1 MEFSLDNIKKTF
13 EDLKHAGFF
22 RRLFGW
28 GEIKNRLID
37 ANGEL
42 QRLLA
47 LLDELRKEND
57 KVLNLL
63 EIEKASGKN
72 LQSNQQQLVTDCQL
86 LKQAQTH
93 LSRQLEDSQKE
104 IATLKESNNSYLRR
118 GTELSNELAA
128 ARQRLEQSDATLQ
141 QLRTQIIQLQKDDE
155 VRKAELAK
163 SMASLTRIT
172 EKVHHDREEEI
183 QERNRKEIER
193 IRNLKATWVNHE
205 ENVRNRI
212 KTICSQYTIEYVEKV
227 PFKGKPDNTLRINDE
242 FIIFD
247 AKSPANDDLTNFPS
261 YIKSQVEGGKYVR
274 EDDVRKEMFLVVPT
288 NTLDSLEQFTYRLSD
303 YTVYVISIDALEP
316 VILTLQ
322 RIEDYEFA
330 EQLSPEERENI
341 SRVIG
346 KFVHLSK
353 RRIQI
358 DGFFAKQFFELV
370 YRSEADL
377 PKEFMD
383 KVIEFEKSEKL
394 NPPLER
400 RAKQINVRDLKS
412 DSERLESEANQRGI
426 ITQDSLLSKELNKL
440 PLYSTEPAKPKDKD
454 QGELFDKKE

>member
-13 EDLKHAGFF
+13 EELKHAGVF

-47 LLDELRKEND
+47 RLDELQKEND
-57 KVLNLL
+57 KALSLL
-63 EIEKASGKN
+63 EIEKASCKN
-72 LQSNQQQLVTDCQL
+72 LQSNQQQLVTDYQL
-86 LKQAQTH
+86 LKQTQTH
-93 LSRQLEDSQKE
+93 LSRQLEEGQKE

-118 GTELSNELAA
+118 GTELSNELAIS
-128 ARQRLEQSDATLQ
+128 RQRLEQSEATLQ
-141 QLRTQIIQLQKDDE
+141 QLRTQNIQLQKDDE

-212 KTICSQYTIEYVEKV
+212 KTICSQYTVEYVEKV

-288 NTLDSLEQFTYRLSD
+288 NTLDALEQFTYRLSD

-330 EQLSPEERENI
+330 EQLTPEERENI

-400 RAKQINVRDLKS
+400 RAKQINVKDLKS

-440 PLYSTEPAKPKDKD
+440 PLYSTEHAKPKDKE
-454 QGELFDKKE
+454 QGELFDSKE